1 MNNSIN
7 TAQVFVDSGD
17 ACKAVF
23 DVTFLLKK
31 IITLIEFAFYSRYNI
46 MIFKRLCP
54 ILITGILASSLFAQD
69 GGQLYGLYCSAC
81 HGADGKG
88 ATGGA
93 FPPLAG
99 SEWIAGNPK
108 RTIAIALLGLHG
120 PVEVLGKT
128 YNLEM
133 PPQGAVLANDQLAAI
148 LNYVHTA
155 WGNTGEK
162 VSTELVA
169 SMRNELKD
177 RTTHWTAAELQ
188 KLYPL
193 VSNRSA
199 LSDLISRVYVGR
211 WSAQTDF
218 SKEES
223 KNVEEEHN
231 GLLDITISGEKDNFA
246 IVWDGQFTAP
256 EDGMYWFD
264 IDADDCARLLIDG
277 KNIVE
282 IVNGGPMN
290 GSRLKSAKIRL
301 TKGVHPFRLEFWEVG
316 DNEGLTLR
324 WKKAGDFKW
333 HYLTKSAKPASP
345 SIPIQPTGEKTV
357 IYRNFIHGISPR
369 AIGFGFPGGLN
380 LAYSADQ
387 LAPGLLWTGAFMDGS
402 LHWVDRGNGNQKP
415 AGDFI
420 TPLSNVRFL
429 PAEARFKG
437 YSLDTFGNPTFMV
450 ALGNQLLKDS
460 WKPGE
465 NNTFIRTLTLT
476 GGNANLEISTGAEA
490 PIVSETSIRL
500 SPDKP
505 VSVVYTLSEQ

>member
-1 MNNSIN
+1 MKNSRG
-7 TAQVFVDSGD
+7 TTQAFVDSGY

-23 DVTFLLKK
+23 IPTVFIQKITLLKDFT
-31 IITLIEFAFYSRYNI
+31 IYSRYHA
-46 MIFKRLCP
+46 MFLKRLCP
-54 ILITGILASSLFAQD
+54 ILITGIFASSLFAQD

-81 HGADGKG
+81 HGTDGKG

-99 SEWIAGNPK
+99 SEWITGNPK

-120 PVEVLGKT
+120 PVEVSGKT

-148 LNYVHTA
+148 LTYVHTS

-169 SMRNELKD
+169 SVRNELKD

-193 VSNRSA
+193 DIKKSA
-199 LSDLISRVYVGR
+199 LSDLISRVYPGS
-211 WSAQTDF
+211 WNAQTDF
-218 SKEES
+218 SKLES

-231 GLLDITISGEKDNFA
+231 GLLDITISGIKDNFA

-256 EDGMYWFD
+256 EDGTYYFD
-264 IDADDCARLLIDG
+264 IDADDCARLMIDG
-277 KNIVE
+277 KNIAE
-282 IVNGGPMN
+282 IVSAGPMN
-290 GSRLKSAKIRL
+290 GSRLKSAKIPL
-301 TKGVHPFRLEFWEVG
+301 TKGAHPFRFEFWEYTQ
-316 DNEGLTLR
+316 DEGLTLR
-324 WKKAGDFKW
+324 WKKAGDLKW
-333 HYLTKSAKPASP
+333 NYLNKLEKPAP
-345 SIPIQPTGEKTV
+345 PGIPIEPTGGKTV
-357 IYRNFIHGISPR
+357 IYRNFILGTSPR

-380 LAYSADQ
+380 LAYSADH
-387 LAPGLLWTGAFMDGS
+387 LAPELLWTGAFMDGS
-402 LHWVDRGNGNQKP
+402 LHWVDRGIGNQRP
-415 AGDFI
+415 AGDFVI
-420 TPLSNVRFL
+420 SLSKERFL
-429 PAEARFKG
+429 PPEARFKG
-437 YSLDTFGNPTFMV
+437 YTLDPLGNPTFMV
-450 ALGNQLLKDS
+450 GIGEQILKDS

-476 GGNANLEISTGAEA
+476 GGSANLEIPTGATA
-490 PIVSETSIRL
+490 PNVTQTSVRL